1 MARSQYQVLV
11 IPYFLNHGEPVY
23 GVFRRRDMGLWQ
35 FISGGGED
43 TDESIE
49 ATARR
54 EVMEETGLSG
64 GFLSTGHLL
73 QHPGQIFPGCRK
85 ALGPGLLRGSGICLR
100 PPGGTEKYHA
110 VRGTHGIPLGGLRD
124 RPEPAAIRQ
133 QPDRPLG
140 IGPAAE
146 TGYGMT
152 NGYLNIGKLRPEF
165 RGGVRFFQNRFPIQ
179 FREGDGLFRM
189 VGIWGNLSACGRSG
203 GVLY

>member
-11 IPYFLNHGEPVY
+11 IPYFLDREQPVY

-64 GFLSTGHLL
+64 GFSGWT
-73 QHPGQIFPGCRK
+73 PAAASRPT
-85 ALGPGLLRGSGICLR
+85 ASGIPKSSGAGIASWSRSTPSPSRSQNSGITLSR
-100 PPGGTEKYHA
+100 RAH
-110 VRGTHGIPLGGLRD
+110 RIPLGRRTRPSGLLQYDSNRTALWELD
-124 RPEPAAIRQ
+124 RR
-133 QPDRPLG
+133 LK
-140 IGPAAE
+140 
-146 TGYGMT
+146 TGHGMT

-165 RGGVRFFQNRFPIQ
+165 RGGSSFFQNRFQ
-179 FREGDGLFRM
+179 STGKGMGFFGWS
-189 VGIWGNLSACGRSG
+189 VSG
-203 GVLY
+203 ETFA